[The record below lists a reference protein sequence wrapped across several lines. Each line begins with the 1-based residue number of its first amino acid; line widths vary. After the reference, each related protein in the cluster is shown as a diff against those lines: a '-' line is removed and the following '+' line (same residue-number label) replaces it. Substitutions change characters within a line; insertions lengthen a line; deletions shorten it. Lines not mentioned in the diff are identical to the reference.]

1 MDATLAYLCFK
12 IVFPI
17 LTTVDNLKV
26 SPVQEYLHSDNT
38 KYSKVFIM
46 KVIFKQHQHI
56 YINTKS
62 LA

>member
-1 MDATLAYLCFK
+1 MDAFLAYLCFK

-38 KYSKVFIM
+38 KYSKRFI
-46 KVIFKQHQHI
+46 IFKYHQHI
-56 YINTKS
+56 YVNTTS